1 MRNPLFIPPNIMEL
15 IRIQDPTHPLAEP
28 AWRIYEQSFPLCEQ
42 RPAAEHIRALSN
54 PAFHYNLLLDEG
66 RLIGL
71 LSWWEWTSATGTNFR
86 FGEHFAIDPQLR
98 GGGYGSQALKFLQGD
113 GQHLVLLEIDPP
125 IDDISRRRE
134 HFYMRNG
141 MITNYEY
148 DHIHPSFR
156 PTTQPH
162 RLMIMSYPRA
172 LTPDEFSE
180 FQRFNNEQVLS
191 YTDIK

>member
-1 MRNPLFIPPNIMEL
+1 MEL

-86 FGEHFAIDPQLR
+86 FGEHFAIDPANIYCVGDHDNDLSMLR
-98 GGGYGSQALKFLQGD
+98 LAREGFVPANAAPAVLAAGFTQVCHCEEGAVGQVIALLD
-113 GQHLVLLEIDPP
+113 
-125 IDDISRRRE
+125 
-134 HFYMRNG
+134 
-141 MITNYEY
+141 
-148 DHIHPSFR
+148 
-156 PTTQPH
+156 
-162 RLMIMSYPRA
+162 
-172 LTPDEFSE
+172 
-180 FQRFNNEQVLS
+180 QR
-191 YTDIK
+191 Y